1 MKLRLAFLLGAV
13 LAALFV
19 ATPGAMAGNWATT
32 YLDPLPDTLRSGQPY
47 TVGYWVLQHGSHP
60 SYGELGPTALVL
72 TPAQGDPVVFP
83 GVALREPA
91 HYAAAIAVPHDGIW
105 RVSARQG
112 IFADYE
118 IGTLTM
124 PGRLA
129 VSPPPAP
136 MAAGEPAPWGPVRP
150 PAIALNGGGAVQ
162 AQPVP
167 PSAVAKAP
175 ESPASPAS
183 LGAVLAVAG
192 LVVVAGTA
200 LLVGGR
206 RMRTRLRKGARGR

>member
-1 MKLRLAFLLGAV
+1 MKLRAVPVFAAVLVAMLVSAPGAV
-13 LAALFV
+13 
-19 ATPGAMAGNWATT
+19 AGNWATT
-32 YLDPLPDTLRSGQPY
+32 YLDPLPDSFRAGQPY

-60 SYGELGPTALVL
+60 SYGELGATALVF

-83 GVALREPA
+83 GVALREAA
-91 HYAAAIAVPHDGIW
+91 HYAAAIALPHDGVW

-112 IFADYE
+112 VFADYE
-118 IGTLTM
+118 IGTLTL

-136 MAAGEPAPWGPVRP
+136 MAAGEKQPWGAIRP

-162 AQPVP
+162 AQPEVP
-167 PSAVAKAP
+167 TAVAPAP
-175 ESPASPAS
+175 EQPSS
-183 LGAVLAVAG
+183 LGAVLTVAG
-192 LVVVAGTA
+192 LVVVAGAA

-206 RMRTRLRKGARGR
+206 RLRSRLRSGAREG

>member
-1 MKLRLAFLLGAV
+1 MKLRAVSVFATVLTALLVAAPAAV
-13 LAALFV
+13 
-19 ATPGAMAGNWATT
+19 AGNWAVT
-32 YLDPLPDTLRSGQPY
+32 YLDPLPDTVRAGQPY

-60 SYGELGPTALVL
+60 TYGELGATALVF
-72 TPAQGDPVVFP
+72 TPPQGDPVVFP

-91 HYAAAIAVPHDGIW
+91 HYAAAIALPHDGDW

-118 IGTLTM
+118 IGTLTL

-129 VSPPPAP
+129 VTPPPAP
-136 MAAGEPAPWGPVRP
+136 MATGEKQPWGAIRP

-162 AQPVP
+162 AQPEVPVAVAPAPEAP
-167 PSAVAKAP
+167 PS
-175 ESPASPAS
+175 
-183 LGAVLAVAG
+183 LGSVLTVAG
-192 LVVVAGTA
+192 LVVVAGAA

-206 RMRTRLRKGARGR
+206 RMRVWLRRR

>member
-1 MKLRLAFLLGAV
+1 MKLRAVALFGAV
-13 LAALFV
+13 LLTMLVSA
-19 ATPGAMAGNWATT
+19 PGAMAGNWATT
-32 YLDPLPDTLRSGQPY
+32 YLDPLPDTFRAGQPY

-60 SYGELGPTALVL
+60 SYGELGPTALVF

-91 HYAAAIAVPHDGIW
+91 HYAAAIALPHDGSW

-118 IGTLTM
+118 IGTLTL

-136 MAAGEPAPWGPVRP
+136 MPDGEKQPWGAIRP
-150 PAIALNGGGAVQ
+150 PIPPDGGGAVQ
-162 AQPVP
+162 APPVVPGAVAPTPEP
-167 PSAVAKAP
+167 PS
-175 ESPASPAS
+175 S
-183 LGAVLAVAG
+183 LGAVMTVAG
-192 LVVVAGTA
+192 LVVVAGAA
-200 LLVGGR
+200 LLIGGR
-206 RMRTRLRKGARGR
+206 RVRGWLRKGARQR